1 MYNGRMRN
9 RRCLYAF
16 IVVIFLLSTGFY
28 TVIAQDFNELYIPE
42 TGHWIKG
49 KFLDYYR
56 SVDDPYLYFGYP
68 ITDAFTDPLNG
79 RETQYFERARFDL
92 TTEDYRSFIE
102 RAPLGELL
110 YDNDGQQ
117 VDLDKSS
124 STCTYFSATN
134 RYVCYAFLDF
144 YNDHQGKN
152 IFGSPISNLEWQE
165 GRFVQ
170 YFEFARMEWHPE
182 SQTGQRVILSDLG
195 RTYFN
200 TRLGNPDFLNP
211 DSTSVLDAINV
222 ELNVDVFVSKALIA
236 TGEKQ
241 TIYVITK
248 NQHQVP
254 VQGAMTKVTIQK
266 ENGNLDVFRPAP
278 TDENGLTKLT
288 LSLEDLNPNEIV
300 KFMVEVTLD
309 DLSSEATAW
318 FRTWW

>member
-1 MYNGRMRN
+1 MYNGRMRKSH
-9 RRCLYAF
+9 RLYTII
-16 IVVIFLLSTGFY
+16 IVIILLSASFQA
-28 TVIAQDFNELYIPE
+28 VIAQDFDELYIPE

-68 ITDAFTDPLNG
+68 ITDSFVDPLNG

-110 YDNDGQQ
+110 YDNDGLQ
-117 VDLDKSS
+117 VDLDKNA
-124 STCTYFSATN
+124 STCEYFSVTN
-134 RYVCYAFLDF
+134 KYVCYAFLDF
-144 YNDHQGKN
+144 YNEHQGEN
-152 IFGSPISNLEWQE
+152 VFGNPISNLEWQE

-170 YFEFARMEWHPE
+170 YFEFTRMEWHPE

-200 TRLGNPDFLNP
+200 TRLGNPDFLDP

-236 TGEKQ
+236 TDEKQ
-241 TIYVITK
+241 TIYIITK

-254 VQGAMTKVTIQK
+254 IQGAMTKVTIQK
-266 ENGNLDVFRPAP
+266 ENGNIDVFRPAS
-278 TDENGLTKLT
+278 TDENGITKLT
-288 LSLEDLNPNEIV
+288 LSLEDLIPNEIV
-300 KFMVEVTLD
+300 KILVEVTLD